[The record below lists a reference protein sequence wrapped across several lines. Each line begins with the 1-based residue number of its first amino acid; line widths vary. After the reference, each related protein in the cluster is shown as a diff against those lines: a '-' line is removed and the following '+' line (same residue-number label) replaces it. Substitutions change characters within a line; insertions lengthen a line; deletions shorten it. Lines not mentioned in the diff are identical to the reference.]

1 MGVKKDGGLLLK
13 LSFTEK
19 EGLFERGGL
28 NRGFKML
35 LLLGFFC
42 LSDVKKSINP
52 ALIASK
58 RCRVFPLFLI

>member
-1 MGVKKDGGLLLK
+1 MKNKKRGEGGMGVKKDGGLLLK

-35 LLLGFFC
+35 LLLFFF
-42 LSDVKKSINP
+42 
-52 ALIASK
+52 ASQM
-58 RCRVFPLFLI
+58 

>member
-1 MGVKKDGGLLLK
+1 MGVKREGGLLLK

-19 EGLFERGGL
+19 EGLFEREGL

-35 LLLGFFC
+35 LLLVFFC

-58 RCRVFPLFLI
+58 R